1 MSKEIDGYL
10 KSVIKGIPDK
20 LDRFYTSNE
29 KQMVYYTGN
38 FAEDVLNNFTEKQ
51 SEKVFKKMRAYHENF
66 IFVQRKVDQGA
77 DDINGYEYI
86 VAKK

>member
-10 KSVIKGIPDK
+10 KSLIKDVPDK

-29 KQMVYYTGN
+29 KSMVYYVGN

-51 SEKVFKKMRAYHENF
+51 SEKLFKKIRTYRDNY
-66 IFVQRKVDQGA
+66 IFVQRKLKNDL
-77 DDINGYEYI
+77 DGYEYI

>member
-10 KSVIKGIPDK
+10 KSLIKDVPDK

-29 KQMVYYTGN
+29 KSMVYYVGN
-38 FAEDVLNNFTEKQ
+38 FAEDVMNNFTEKQ
-51 SEKVFKKMRAYHENF
+51 SEKLFKKIRGYHDNY
-66 IFVQRKVDQGA
+66 IFVQRKLKNDL
-77 DDINGYEYI
+77 DGYEYI

>member
-1 MSKEIDGYL
+1 MTFLILGNSNISPTVELSD
-10 KSVIKGIPDK
+10 
-20 LDRFYTSNE
+20 TSNE
-29 KQMVYYTGN
+29 KKMVYYTGN

-51 SEKVFKKMRAYHENF
+51 SEKLFKKMRGYHDNF

-77 DDINGYEYI
+77 EDINGYEYI

>member
-10 KSVIKGIPDK
+10 KSLIKDVPDK

-29 KQMVYYTGN
+29 KSMVYYVGN

-51 SEKVFKKMRAYHENF
+51 SEKLFKKIRTYHDNY
-66 IFVQRKVDQGA
+66 IFVQRKLKNDL
-77 DDINGYEYI
+77 DGYEYI

>member
-10 KSVIKGIPDK
+10 KSVIKSIPDK

-51 SEKVFKKMRAYHENF
+51 SEKLFKKMRGYHDNF

-77 DDINGYEYI
+77 EDINGYEYI

>member
-10 KSVIKGIPDK
+10 KSLIKDVPDK

-29 KQMVYYTGN
+29 KSMVYYVGN
-38 FAEDVLNNFTEKQ
+38 FAEDVMNNFTEKQ
-51 SEKVFKKMRAYHENF
+51 SEKLFKKIRGYHDNYVF
-66 IFVQRKVDQGA
+66 LQRKLKNDL
-77 DDINGYEYI
+77 DGYEYI

>member
-10 KSVIKGIPDK
+10 KSLIKDVPEK

-29 KQMVYYTGN
+29 KSMVYYVGN

-51 SEKVFKKMRAYHENF
+51 SEKLFKKIRTYHDNY
-66 IFVQRKVDQGA
+66 IFVQRKLKNDL
-77 DDINGYEYI
+77 DGYEYI

>member
-10 KSVIKGIPDK
+10 KSLIKDVPDK

-29 KQMVYYTGN
+29 KSMVYYVGN
-38 FAEDVLNNFTEKQ
+38 FAEDVMNNFTEKQ
-51 SEKVFKKMRAYHENF
+51 SEKLFKKIRGYHDNYVF
-66 IFVQRKVDQGA
+66 LQRKFKNDL
-77 DDINGYEYI
+77 DGYEYI